1 MSSHAK
7 RNFRPRPRVLGV
19 VTGAALLLGGGFA
32 VQAFADSGPRP
43 APAAPKVAAPAPESA
58 PAPKPVPAVKPVPA
72 PAPAPAVKPAPA
84 PAPAPAVKPVPA
96 PAPAPVGG
104 VPRVVRPGTG
114 FGK

>member
-43 APAAPKVAAPAPESA
+43 APKVAAPAPESA
-58 PAPKPVPAVKPVPA
+58 PAPKPVPAVKPV
-72 PAPAPAVKPAPA
+72 PA